1 MILAGLQFVTLQNQA
16 VEVWTFYTFTNSK
29 MQLLT
34 SDLWILENC
43 FDFLSDLPDGFI
55 VTWKNTRKIEKIRDK
70 LEKRC
75 KKQFDKKMQKLKV
88 WYVAG

>member
-1 MILAGLQFVTLQNQA
+1 MILARLGFTSFAKSNRWGLN
-16 VEVWTFYTFTNSK
+16 FYTFTNSK

-34 SDLWILENC
+34 NDLWILENC

>member
-1 MILAGLQFVTLQNQA
+1 MVAICNLAKSSRWGLS
-16 VEVWTFYTFTNSK
+16 FYTFTNSK

-70 LEKRC
+70 LQKRC
-75 KKQFDKKMQKLKV
+75 KKQFDKKMQKIMQN
-88 WYVAG
+88 

>member
-1 MILAGLQFVTLQNQA
+1 
-16 VEVWTFYTFTNSK
+16 

-34 SDLWILENC
+34 SDLWFLDNC
-43 FDFLSDLPDGFI
+43 FDFLSDIPDGFI
-55 VTWKNTRKIEKIRDK
+55 VTWKNTKKIEKVRDK

>member
-1 MILAGLQFVTLQNQA
+1 
-16 VEVWTFYTFTNSK
+16 
-29 MQLLT
+29 MQVLT

-55 VTWKNTRKIEKIRDK
+55 VTWKNTRKIEKVRDK